1 MIKLTD
7 MEHINMPTVLH
18 MLVNGLKIS
27 NMEPESRNGQMVLS
41 TRANIKMERNTAMDA

>member
-7 MEHINMPTVLH
+7 MEHINMPTVLR
-18 MLVNGLKIS
+18 MLASGLKIS

-41 TRANIKMERNTAMDA
+41 MRDNIKTERNMAMDA